1 MNTANLYSLSDED
14 LVELAQKGN
23 EDAKDILYSRYKSF
37 IRAKAYP
44 YFLMGADKE
53 DLVQEGIWGLL
64 NAIQRFDRSQSAS
77 FRSFL
82 NICVTGAIF
91 TAIKKAASDKN
102 LPLNTYISL
111 YAKPTTEYD
120 EVQLIEMIEDKNTPS
135 PEELAIQEGADR
147 KVLQRHERNA
157 IVIGNECTKA
167 FLAGLFI
174 QGDFIKAEKEHK
186 KR

>member
-14 LVELAQKGN
+14 LVDLAKKGN

-82 NICVTGAIF
+82 NICVTGAVF

-102 LPLNTYISL
+102 LP
-111 YAKPTTEYD
+111 
-120 EVQLIEMIEDKNTPS
+120 
-135 PEELAIQEGADR
+135 
-147 KVLQRHERNA
+147 
-157 IVIGNECTKA
+157 
-167 FLAGLFI
+167 
-174 QGDFIKAEKEHK
+174 
-186 KR
+186 